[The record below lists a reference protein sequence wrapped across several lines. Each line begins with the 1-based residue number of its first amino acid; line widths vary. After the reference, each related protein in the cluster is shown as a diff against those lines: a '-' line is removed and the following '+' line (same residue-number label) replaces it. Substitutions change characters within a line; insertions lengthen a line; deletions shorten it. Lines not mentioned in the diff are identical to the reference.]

1 MCPARYAIVFCLA
14 WLSGSVFAQSSVTG
28 ASLSGTVHDPSG
40 ALVAGAEVLAI
51 SKASGQHWAART
63 GESGRFRLPSLPAG
77 DYRLEV
83 AAAGFQKSVTQLSL
97 LLGQAFELSITV
109 AVGSTTQ
116 QVDVT
121 SETPAVDTVRTQ
133 ASEAVSPREVADLPS
148 NGRNYLDLALLAPNV
163 SRTNTGTV
171 QRFAETS
178 AVPGT
183 GISIGSQRNLNNTL
197 IVDGLSA
204 NDDAAELAGTFYSQ
218 EVVREFQV
226 VTSGIA
232 EFGRASGGVIN
243 IVTRSGGNRR
253 HGGAYGF
260 LRNQRLDAA
269 NPLSRTRLPLTQ
281 AQYGGTLGGPI
292 RAGKSFYFGNFEQSR
307 QNTTGI
313 VTITPENVAAINHR
327 LDTTDYRGPRLTA
340 GPFPSTLDTT
350 TLFGKV
356 DHRWND
362 RLESAF
368 RYSFY
373 DVASINART
382 AGGLNA
388 VSRGSGL
395 ANQDQTI
402 AANTLWTLS
411 PTALYEA
418 RAQFTRSRLEA
429 PVNDATGPA
438 VNIAGVAS
446 FGTAAFSPT
455 ARNIDLWQVVST
467 FSKQH
472 RQHSFKGGAD
482 VLHNRVTIAFPGAM
496 QGVYTFASMPDFLA
510 GRYVNFQQAF
520 GQPSTTLN
528 NPNLGLF
535 LEDEWSLHPGLTLN
549 VGLRYDLQGLP
560 TPVKTDTNNLAPRL
574 GFAWDPLG
582 TGKTVVR
589 ASYGMFY
596 DRLPLRAVANALQ
609 RDGINYAVALL
620 TPGAAAAPVFPNILS
635 AFPAGILTSI
645 TSMDPHIQNS
655 YAHQASLQVSREL
668 GAGTSLELGYLHLRG
683 TALIMARNVNV
694 PTTRD
699 PAVFNLGRP
708 DPRWANNSQYQS
720 IGDSWYDGMT
730 VSLKRSVGR
739 ATFRVSY
746 TLSKALD
753 TAGNFFFSMP
763 QDNFHIAAEKG
774 RSDNDQRHR
783 IALSGIFAS
792 SQGNRRLLDVFTH
805 GWLLSYVFSYTSAL
819 PFNVQTGTDRNGDT
833 NPNDRPA
840 GMGRNTGQAFD
851 YYALD
856 LRLSRTFPVGERL
869 RLEVIGDGFNVLNHR
884 NDMLPNNIFGP
895 GTTPR
900 PGFGAP
906 SAVGDP
912 RELQLGLRLS
922 F

>member
-1 MCPARYAIVFCLA
+1 VVRSF
-14 WLSGSVFAQSSVTG
+14 GG
-28 ASLSGTVHDPSG
+28 AAAV
-40 ALVAGAEVLAI
+40 AI
-51 SKASGQHWAART
+51 SQATGHKWSAR
-63 GESGRFRLPSLPAG
+63 SDDLGRFRFPDLPAG

-83 AAAGFQKSVTQLSL
+83 AAAGFQRSAARLSL
-97 LLGQAFELSITV
+97 LLGQAFDLSITL
-109 AVGSTTQ
+109 AVGSAAQ

-121 SETPAVDTVRTQ
+121 SDTPTIDTVRTQ
-133 ASEAVSPREVADLPS
+133 LSEAVSPREVADLPL

-163 SRTNTGTV
+163 SRTNTGSV
-171 QRFAETS
+171 QHFAETS

-183 GISIGSQRNLNNTL
+183 GISIGSQRNLNNTF

-218 EVVREFQV
+218 EVIREFQV
-226 VTSGIA
+226 VTSGVA
-232 EFGRASGGVIN
+232 EFGRTSGGVIN
-243 IVTRSGGNRR
+243 IVTRSGGYRL
-253 HGGAYGF
+253 HGAAYGF

-281 AQYGGTLGGPI
+281 VQYGATLRGPI
-292 RAGKSFYFGNFEQSR
+292 RAAKTFYFGNFEQSR
-307 QNTTGI
+307 QNTTGL
-313 VTITPENVAAINHR
+313 VTITPENAAAINRR
-327 LDTTDYRGPRLTA
+327 LDTTGYRGPRLTT

-350 TLFGKV
+350 TFFGKL

-362 RLESAF
+362 RLESSF
-368 RYSFY
+368 RYNLY
-373 DVASINART
+373 DVASVNART

-395 ANQDQTI
+395 ANRDQTL
-402 AANTLWTLS
+402 AATTLWTIS

-418 RAQFTRSRLEA
+418 RAQFTRSRLDA

-438 VNIAGVAS
+438 VNIAGVAG
-446 FGTAAFSPT
+446 FGTSTFSPT
-455 ARNIDLWQVVST
+455 ARNIDLWQVIST
-467 FSKQH
+467 FS
-472 RQHSFKGGAD
+472 RQQRRHSFKAGAD
-482 VLHNRVTIAFPGAM
+482 VLHNRVTIAFPGAL
-496 QGVYTFASMPDFLA
+496 QGLYTFASMPDFLA
-510 GRYVNFQQAF
+510 GRYVNFQQGF
-520 GQPSTTLN
+520 GQPSTTQN

-535 LEDEWSLHPGLTLN
+535 LEDEWSLRPGLTLN

-560 TPVKTDTNNLAPRL
+560 APVKTDTNNLAPRL

-596 DRLPLRAVANALQ
+596 GLIPLRAVANALQ

-620 TPGAAAAPVFPNILS
+620 TPGAAAAPVFPNTLI

-645 TSMDPHIQNS
+645 TSMDPNIQS
-655 YAHQASLQVSREL
+655 SCAHQASLQVAREL
-668 GAGTSLELGYLHLRG
+668 GAGTSLELGYMHLRG
-683 TALIMARNVNV
+683 SALIMSRNVNV

-720 IGDSWYDGMT
+720 IGDSWYDGVT

-753 TAGNFFFSMP
+753 TAGNFFFTTP
-763 QDNFHIAAEKG
+763 QDNFNIAAEKG

-783 IALSGIFAS
+783 IALSGTLAS
-792 SQGNRRLLDVFTH
+792 SQEKSRFPSAFTR
-805 GWLLSYVFSYTSAL
+805 GWLLSYIFSYTSAL

-833 NPNDRPA
+833 NPNDRPP
-840 GMGRNTGQAFD
+840 GVGRNTGRAFD
-851 YYALD
+851 SYALD
-856 LRLSRTFPVGERL
+856 LRLSRTIPVGERL
-869 RLEVIGDGFNVLNHR
+869 RLETMADIINVLNHR
-884 NDMLPNNIFGP
+884 NNMLPNNIFGP

-906 SAVGDP
+906 TAVGDP
-912 RELQLGLRLS
+912 REVQLGLRLS